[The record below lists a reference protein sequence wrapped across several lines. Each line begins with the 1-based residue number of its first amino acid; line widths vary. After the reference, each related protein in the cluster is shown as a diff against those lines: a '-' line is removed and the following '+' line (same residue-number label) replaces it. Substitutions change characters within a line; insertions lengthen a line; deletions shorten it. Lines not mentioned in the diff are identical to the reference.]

1 MDKFTPEYIQNVQQ
15 IIKNDEK
22 DKAREL
28 LKDLHPADI
37 AELYQQLNLDEAE
50 YIYMLLD
57 GEKAADVLLELDEDD
72 REKMLKQLP
81 SEVIAK
87 QFIRLH
93 GFRRCRGPHSGNGR
107 RRSGRDPLPHRRRR
121 TSRRHR

>member
-87 QFIRLH
+87 QFIDYMIPTMPWTSFGKWTKTLRK
-93 GFRRCRGPHSGNGR
+93 
-107 RRSGRDPLPHRRRR
+107 RSSP
-121 TSRRHR
+121 TATT

>member
-87 QFIRLH
+87 QFIDYMPWTSFGKWTKTLRK
-93 GFRRCRGPHSGNGR
+93 
-107 RRSGRDPLPHRRRR
+107 RSSP
-121 TSRRHR
+121 TSTT

>member
-87 QFIRLH
+87 QFIDYMDSDDAVDLIREMTKTL
-93 GFRRCRGPHSGNGR
+93 RK
-107 RRSGRDPLPHRRRR
+107 RSSP
-121 TSRRHR
+121 TSTT